1 MKVALLSDKKKSIIR
16 NFNATSSC
24 NTDESIKITRINLNR
39 KEPQEFPI
47 GFLRMLGVRGDRI
60 WEFNE
65 SPVLL

>member
-24 NTDESIKITRINLNR
+24 NADKSIKITRVNLNR
-39 KEPQEFPI
+39 NEPQKFPP
-47 GFLRMLGVRGDRI
+47 GVLRMSGVRGDRL